1 MSTVEINHSSGARV
15 VVDRFGATV
24 VSWVLPSGK
33 QVLYLSSL
41 ADRTGSKPIRGGIPV
56 VFPQFSDG
64 FLLFI
69 LGIRGTANEARIR

>member
-1 MSTVEINHSSGARV
+1 MSTVEINHSSGAKL

-33 QVLYLSSL
+33 QMLYLSSL
-41 ADRTGSKPIRGGIPV
+41 ADRTGTKPIRGGIPV

-64 FLLFI
+64 SLFLVFS
-69 LGIRGTANEARIR
+69 IRGTANEAWIR